1 MLGEMADLG
10 SPCESKRI
18 DSAGL
23 IQYRQGREVL
33 EAVGGGFLL

>member
-1 MLGEMADLG
+1 MLSEMAELR

-23 IQYRQGREVL
+23 TQYRQGREVL
-33 EAVGGGFLL
+33 EPVGGGFLF